1 MIPLGLNDSLLL
13 TSLQKG
19 IILLLMSNPV
29 VAQSLLHICFI
40 SFKLSPFEFL
50 SFQVGDSYSLKK
62 SKLQQKKFEI
72 SRSQQLNHSKPQ
84 QKTTNNHSAPY
95 KAYLAPTKRS
105 LENKSYW
112 NSSRKPIWKVDV
124 QYIYIYI
131 IIKKFTTH
139 IRWFQKNREKSPKT
153 PRPATLM
160 IWSPNLGIMSVQTSL
175 FNIIVWMLT
184 LAHFQDWIGTL

>member
-124 QYIYIYI
+124 QYIYIYNY
-131 IIKKFTTH
+131 KKIYNSHQMVSKKQGKITQNT
-139 IRWFQKNREKSPKT
+139 E
-153 PRPATLM
+153 
-160 IWSPNLGIMSVQTSL
+160 TSDSDDMVAK
-175 FNIIVWMLT
+175 FGNYVGVDITV
-184 LAHFQDWIGTL
+184 

>member
-1 MIPLGLNDSLLL
+1 MLFKNICRNTCGWKSALKCVKCCLKTKNGCLKSL
-13 TSLQKG
+13 TKH
-19 IILLLMSNPV
+19 P
-29 VAQSLLHICFI
+29 
-40 SFKLSPFEFL
+40 
-50 SFQVGDSYSLKK
+50 
-62 SKLQQKKFEI
+62 
-72 SRSQQLNHSKPQ
+72 LNHSKPQ
-84 QKTTNNHSAPY
+84 QKTANNHSAPY

-160 IWSPNLGIMSVQTSL
+160 IWSPNLGIMSV
-175 FNIIVWMLT
+175 
-184 LAHFQDWIGTL
+184 

>member
-84 QKTTNNHSAPY
+84 QK
-95 KAYLAPTKRS
+95 KPTIIQH
-105 LENKSYW
+105 LI
-112 NSSRKPIWKVDV
+112 KPIWLQQREAQKTKATGIAPEN
-124 QYIYIYI
+124 QFGKLMFNIYIYI